1 MKYILVFLS
10 FLISS
15 TVFSQK
21 VYHFNKIGTPTVKVK
36 VEGIFTIT
44 DNTLTM
50 VSTYK
55 EKKSEY
61 TLKILSKDENDVSST
76 YKCEGTIG
84 VSDKH
89 QFSFVF
95 SKKMVIWTGYNSFDN
110 SKVEQFILLSEPP
123 TSN

>member
-1 MKYILVFLS
+1 MKCILIFLS
-10 FLISS
+10 LLITSS
-15 TVFSQK
+15 VFSQK
-21 VYHFNKIGTPTVKVK
+21 IYHFNKIGTPSIKVK
-36 VEGIFTIT
+36 VEGMFTII
-44 DNTLTM
+44 DNNLTM

-61 TLKILSKDENDVSST
+61 TLKIISKDENDISST

-89 QFSFVF
+89 QFIFVF

-110 SKVEQFILLSEPP
+110 SKVEQFITLSEPP

>member
-1 MKYILVFLS
+1 MKCILVFLL
-10 FLISS
+10 FLITSS
-15 TVFSQK
+15 VFSQK
-21 VYHFNKIGTPTVKVK
+21 VYHFNKIGTAIIKVK
-36 VEGIFTIT
+36 VEGMFTIT
-44 DNTLTM
+44 DSTLTM

-89 QFSFVF
+89 QFNFVF

-110 SKVEQFILLSEPP
+110 SKVEQFITLSEPP
-123 TSN
+123 TTN